1 MTCVRPCGR
10 VESIAMLTSPASFQ
24 RSIDR
29 QIALNRARTPTERFE
44 ALCELL
50 DVARTMAPSD
60 ADARERRRRALAV
73 RRDEREQWRERCRRL
88 AAADRAGHAA
98 GV

>member
-1 MTCVRPCGR
+1 MP
-10 VESIAMLTSPASFQ
+10 TSDAPFQ
-24 RSIDR
+24 RSVDQ
-29 QIALNRARTPTERFE
+29 QIAVNRARTPTQRFE

-50 DVARTMAPSD
+50 DFARAMAPSD
-60 ADARERRRRALAV
+60 AAARERRRKALAA
-73 RRDEREQWRERCRRL
+73 RQHEREQWREQCRRL

>member
-1 MTCVRPCGR
+1 MP
-10 VESIAMLTSPASFQ
+10 TSTAPFR
-24 RSIDR
+24 RSVDE
-29 QIALNRARTPTERFE
+29 QIAVNRARTPTERFE

-50 DVARTMAPSD
+50 DFARAMAPSD
-60 ADARERRRRALAV
+60 AEARERRRRALTL
-73 RRDEREQWRERCRRL
+73 REDEREQWRERCRRF